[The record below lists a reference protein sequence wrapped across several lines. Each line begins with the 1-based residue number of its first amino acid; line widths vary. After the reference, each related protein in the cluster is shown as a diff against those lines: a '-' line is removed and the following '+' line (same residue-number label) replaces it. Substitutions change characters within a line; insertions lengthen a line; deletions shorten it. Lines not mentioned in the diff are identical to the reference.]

1 MSSLKICDLDELSKD
16 QNIAPHFSNF
26 CHILKLCQDK
36 HNIPPVSSAV
46 AASLL
51 IRLKKNVSDL
61 YSITVLHYSN
71 AGQEGIDHF
80 QCLLNNIITEVNN
93 AIIQELNTTYGII
106 LYKGHNKEK
115 TSNRAYRTI
124 STCPLLAKALDLYLG
139 PNTILS
145 SRKLT

>member
-51 IRLKKNVSDL
+51 TRLKKNVSDL

-80 QCLLNNIITEVNN
+80 QCLLNNIITEVKMLLSRSSTLPMESSYTKATIKRKQ
-93 AIIQELNTTYGII
+93 AIERI
-106 LYKGHNKEK
+106 
-115 TSNRAYRTI
+115 
-124 STCPLLAKALDLYLG
+124 AL
-139 PNTILS
+139 
-145 SRKLT
+145 